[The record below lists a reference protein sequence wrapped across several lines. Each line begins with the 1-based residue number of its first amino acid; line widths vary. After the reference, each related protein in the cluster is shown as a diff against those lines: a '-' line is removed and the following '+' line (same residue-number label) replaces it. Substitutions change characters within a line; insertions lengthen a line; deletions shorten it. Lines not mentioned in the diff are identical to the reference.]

1 MFEELISYKKI
12 ISSVGKCECRGML
25 TGSNQGIMAIDFGLE
40 VSFRS

>member
-1 MFEELISYKKI
+1 MFDESISYKKI
-12 ISSVGKCECRGML
+12 LSSVGKCECRGML